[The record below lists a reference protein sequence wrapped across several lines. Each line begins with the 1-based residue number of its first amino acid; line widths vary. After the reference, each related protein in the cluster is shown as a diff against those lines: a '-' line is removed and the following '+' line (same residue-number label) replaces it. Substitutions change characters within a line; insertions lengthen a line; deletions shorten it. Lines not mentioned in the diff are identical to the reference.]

1 MDKTTKKVTLED
13 IWSKL
18 DKLDKLD
25 GIEQTIAEIGVTCEE
40 LKEKHTVLEKTVV
53 TNTENIDELHAHINN
68 IQFELNNLQQDKL
81 ENNIIING
89 IPTQENNLN
98 VVTALCSIIINDKV
112 EERHI
117 KHIRRMNINTPTQP
131 MVVTFHDKSLKIDLL
146 RSWKKLLKTTKI
158 NDLQNNLKTQLNIT
172 NFEVRISISEEN
184 TRFTQN
190 IFKETKEQLSNSFK
204 YIWKR
209 RGIIYVRKTDTS
221 EIIKITSTQQLQTL
235 KTE

>member
-1 MDKTTKKVTLED
+1 MEPTTKKISLED
-13 IWSKL
+13 IWLKL

-98 VVTALCSIIINDKV
+98 VVIVLCSMIVNGEV
-112 EERHI
+112 EEKHI
-117 KHIRRMNINTPTQP
+117 KHIRRMNIDSQTQP
-131 MVVTFHDKSLKIDLL
+131 MVVTFHDRSLKIDLL
-146 RSWKKLLKTTKI
+146 RSWKKLLKSQNI
-158 NDLQNNLKTQLNIT
+158 SDLQNQLKAKLNIT
-172 NFEVRISISEEN
+172 NFELRISISEEN

-190 IFKETKEQLSNSFK
+190 IFKDTKELLSNSYK
-204 YIWKR
+204 HIWKR
-209 RGIIYVRKTDTS
+209 RGIVYIRKTDSS
-221 EIIKITSTQQLQTL
+221 EIIKITSNQQL
-235 KTE
+235 KSIKN